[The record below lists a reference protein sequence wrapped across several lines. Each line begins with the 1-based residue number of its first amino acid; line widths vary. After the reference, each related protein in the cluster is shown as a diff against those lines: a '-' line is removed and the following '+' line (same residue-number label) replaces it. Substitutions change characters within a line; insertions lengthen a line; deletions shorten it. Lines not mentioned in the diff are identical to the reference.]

1 MAERMSPS
9 ADRVVLILGLLA
21 EHPAER
27 LTLTE
32 IATRLGLSKPTCLGV
47 LGSLTAGGLL
57 TRDEDKAYALG
68 PALLRMGSAAENSV
82 APLDL
87 MRPYLDGLHG
97 RLRAG
102 CLIVGN
108 VENDMVVLDRRGT
121 LAEGDARD
129 FVGERFP
136 LVPPLGLV
144 NHLWNPDGVLE
155 DWLAREP
162 LVRLDPE
169 PGRLAAVA
177 AGARERGYVVER
189 AGGPTDIGHAVVAQ
203 LVSSHLPEPVLR
215 RVCAHLPPTT
225 FREYEVPGEE
235 DPRVPVSSIS
245 APVFDRRGRQRYLFT
260 AVLDR
265 KLSPAER
272 EDATAAVVAAG
283 RASTEALGGHNPW
296 DTAAR

>member
-21 EHPAER
+21 EHPTER
-27 LTLTE
+27 LTLTG

-57 TRDEDKAYALG
+57 TRDEDKAYGLG
-68 PALLRMGSAAENSV
+68 PALLRMGNAAENSV

-87 MRPYLDGLHG
+87 MRPHLDRLHA

-108 VENDMVVLDRRGT
+108 VEDDMVVLDRRGT
-121 LAEGDARD
+121 LSEGDARD

-169 PGRLAAVA
+169 PERLAAVA
-177 AGARERGYVVER
+177 AGARERGYVLER
-189 AGGPTDIGHAVVAQ
+189 AGGPADIGHAVVAQ

-235 DPRVPVSSIS
+235 DPRVPVSSMS

-260 AVLDR
+260 VVLDR
-265 KLSPAER
+265 RLSPAER
-272 EDATAAVVAAG
+272 EDAAAAVVGAG
-283 RASTEALGGHNPW
+283 RAATEALGGHNPW
-296 DTAAR
+296 DPAH

>member
-9 ADRVVLILGLLA
+9 ADRVVRILGLLTD
-21 EHPAER
+21 HPAER

-32 IATRLGLSKPTCLGV
+32 IANRLELSKPTCLGV
-47 LGSLTAGGLL
+47 LGSLVAGGLL
-57 TRDEDKAYALG
+57 TRDEDKAYGLG
-68 PALLRMGSAAENSV
+68 PALLRMGNAAENSV

-87 MRPYLDGLHG
+87 MRPHLAHLHEHLG
-97 RLRAG
+97 AG

-108 VENDMVVLDRRGT
+108 VDDDMVVLDRRGT

-144 NHLWNPDGVLE
+144 NHLWDPDDVLE
-155 DWLAREP
+155 NWLARDP
-162 LVRLDPE
+162 LVRLAPE

-177 AGARERGYVVER
+177 AGARERGYVLER
-189 AGGPTDIGHAVVAQ
+189 AGGPGDIGHAVVAQ
-203 LVSSHLPEPVLR
+203 LVSSHLPEAVLR
-215 RVCAHLPPTT
+215 KVCAHLPPTT

-235 DPRVPVSSIS
+235 DPRVPVSSMS

-260 AVLDR
+260 VVLDR
-265 KLSPAER
+265 RLSPAER
-272 EDATAAVVAAG
+272 EDAAAALTGAGRAATAAV
-283 RASTEALGGHNPW
+283 GGHNPW
-296 DTAAR
+296 TPAD